1 MVGSHVRPQTGSHFN
16 IYLTQVAVVQHFEG
30 EEKLEKRERKRSNR
44 VGDRWRDRD

>member
-30 EEKLEKRERKRSNR
+30 EVKTGEEGEKEKQQGGR
-44 VGDRWRDRD
+44 